1 MLRAALIS
9 IVLIALA
16 VAPCPVSAMPWHEGG
31 EPVSVAVGRVED
43 SPQIATM
50 MRSLAAELLA
60 DPVMLSALRQASRDN
75 DNVTI
80 DIIIQRDIAW
90 RLQAKRGRG
99 PLVESVMGAPL
110 SQHLALLRFPRQ
122 ALLADLMLTDDRG
135 LLVGATRMPS
145 DYDQSDEA
153 KYIIPTTT
161 EPGMVHVE
169 NAAYD
174 ESADD
179 YVVMASILLVD
190 PADTRALG
198 VLCANFTLSALQ
210 RR

>member
-1 MLRAALIS
+1 MRR
-9 IVLIALA
+9 VLIGFLFAMLFAPSGMA
-16 VAPCPVSAMPWHEGG
+16 VAAPWYEDTQ
-31 EPVSVAVGRVED
+31 PASVAAGRVED
-43 SPQIATM
+43 SPQIASV
-50 MRSLAAELLA
+50 MRALAAELLA
-60 DPVMLSALRQASRDN
+60 DPAMLAALRQASRDN
-75 DNVTI
+75 DDLTI
-80 DIIIQRDIAW
+80 DTIIQRDIAW

-99 PLVESVMGAPL
+99 PLLEMVMGASL

-135 LLVGATRMPS
+135 LLAGATRIPS

-179 YVVMASILLVD
+179 YVVMASILLLD
-190 PADTRALG
+190 PADTRPLG

-210 RR
+210 RK

>member
-1 MLRAALIS
+1 MRPVLRGLLFAMLCVS
-9 IVLIALA
+9 PGTALA
-16 VAPCPVSAMPWHEGG
+16 APWFQEA
-31 EPVSVAVGRVED
+31 EPQSVASGRVED
-43 SPQIATM
+43 NPHITSVMRTLAT
-50 MRSLAAELLA
+50 ELLA
-60 DPVMLSALRQASRDN
+60 DPTTLSALRQASRDN
-75 DNVTI
+75 DNFSI
-80 DIIIQRDIAW
+80 DTIIQRDIAW

-99 PLVESVMGAPL
+99 SLLEAVMGASL
-110 SQHLALLRFPRQ
+110 SQYLSLVRFPRQ

-135 LLVGATRMPS
+135 LLVGATRIPS

-153 KYIIPTTT
+153 KYMIPATT

-169 NAAYD
+169 GAAYD

-190 PADTRALG
+190 PADTRPLG

-210 RR
+210 RQ